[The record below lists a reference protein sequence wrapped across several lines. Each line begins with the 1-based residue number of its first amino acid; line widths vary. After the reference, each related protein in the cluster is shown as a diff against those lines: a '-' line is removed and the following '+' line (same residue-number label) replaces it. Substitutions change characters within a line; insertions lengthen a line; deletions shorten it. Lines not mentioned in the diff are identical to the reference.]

1 MKVIYTQTM
10 LQYEGAEPAPDFSV
24 VAVKNGIAIG
34 CIHKI
39 STTTEGFP
47 VIAFPEY
54 LTFISLF
61 SEGVTFVQHAP
72 VQAGTPWDGT
82 NFLLPDTSGFE
93 EIETVVSE

>member
-1 MKVIYTQTM
+1 MRVIYTQTM
-10 LQYEGAEPAPDFSV
+10 LQYEGVEPAPDLSV
-24 VAVKNGIAIG
+24 VAVKDGIAIG

-54 LTFISLF
+54 VTFVSLF
-61 SEGVTFVQHAP
+61 DEGVTFVHHDP

-82 NFLLPDTSGFE
+82 NFIFPDRSGFE
-93 EIETVVSE
+93 EIGTIVSE